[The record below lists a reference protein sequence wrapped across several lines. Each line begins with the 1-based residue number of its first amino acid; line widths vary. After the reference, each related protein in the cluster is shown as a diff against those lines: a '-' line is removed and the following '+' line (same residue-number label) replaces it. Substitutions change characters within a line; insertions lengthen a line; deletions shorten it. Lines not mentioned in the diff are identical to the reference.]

1 MDRLLLRKAIGRA
14 SNKLVSFEE
23 SGIFSYIY
31 PFTTE
36 NIAGYIEK
44 FDLEK
49 KKLLTVGSSGDQ
61 IINASIKGCE
71 DQTIVDICPFT
82 RGYFYLKKAALI
94 ALEYEE
100 FSDFFCYLDYPK
112 VFKTNK
118 KAFNRTSLNKI
129 FTVLK
134 QLDYESFEFWNE
146 LINRVDPYN
155 VRLNMFS
162 QDEDR
167 YEVLTQANLYLRNE
181 ESYNRSKKII
191 ERIEPK
197 FITENIYNLKLKEQ
211 YDNIFLSN
219 LAQYYSLEDH
229 KKLLDKLSLH
239 LTEEGKILIS
249 YLYATAKDNADEN
262 ERGIYNR
269 DKALEVLGEYITT
282 IEDFTGMKGLKFK
295 EEGIKDS
302 VMIYQKKIN

>member
-82 RGYFYLKKAALI
+82 KGYFYLKKAALI

-181 ESYNRSKKII
+181 ESYNRAKKII

-249 YLYATAKDNADEN
+249 YLYATAKDNTDEN

-269 DKALEVLGEYITT
+269 DKALEVLGAYITT

-302 VMIYQKKIN
+302 VMIYQKK